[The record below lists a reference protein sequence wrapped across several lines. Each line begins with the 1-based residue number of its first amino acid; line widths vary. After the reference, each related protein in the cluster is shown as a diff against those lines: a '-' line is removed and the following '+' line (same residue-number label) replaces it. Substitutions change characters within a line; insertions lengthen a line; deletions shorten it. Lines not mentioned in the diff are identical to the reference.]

1 MNFLRTLFSKLSEC
15 HLLDLST
22 VGTPSGTTFSDGRHI
37 LLRSRFPVVAVS
49 FTSIADN
56 TSPMASSMWY
66 CTVAALWLP
75 GTSAARKYLSMRM
88 NQRSTSEDC
97 VSASGGIIQSGFSE
111 ILPCSPI
118 LALPGALSIIHDTGI
133 MLIR

>member
-1 MNFLRTLFSKLSEC
+1 MVTRN
-15 HLLDLST
+15 
-22 VGTPSGTTFSDGRHI
+22 I
-37 LLRSRFPVVAVS
+37 
-49 FTSIADN
+49 
-56 TSPMASSMWY
+56 
-66 CTVAALWLP
+66 
-75 GTSAARKYLSMRM
+75 AARKYLSMRM
-88 NQRSTSEDC
+88 KQRSTSEDC